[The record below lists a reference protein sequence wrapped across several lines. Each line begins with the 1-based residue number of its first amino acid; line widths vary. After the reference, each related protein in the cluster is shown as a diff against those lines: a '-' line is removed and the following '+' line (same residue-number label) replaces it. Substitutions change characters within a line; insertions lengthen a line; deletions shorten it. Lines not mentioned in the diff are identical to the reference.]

1 MNRFDMGRT
10 IIQIDEGEYW
20 ITESHSGYDYR
31 VSIAFKSMEEL
42 FDTLKKGGLKNEILN
57 TLRKKRHVASMAYGE
72 VNGKTVFV
80 SLSTEVDEALH
91 KMDALCPYGDFSLYE
106 DGSCVG
112 CGGHIF
118 ISTEYNRNE
127 DGFDE
132 TLCSECF

>member
-1 MNRFDMGRT
+1 MGRN

-42 FDTLKKGGLKNEILN
+42 FDTLEKGGLDNEILE
-57 TLRKKRHVASMAYGE
+57 TLRNKQHVASMAYGE
-72 VNGKTVFV
+72 VNGETVFV
-80 SLSTEVDEALH
+80 SLSTKVDEALH
-91 KMDALCPYGDFSLYE
+91 KMDALCPDGDFSLYD
-106 DGSCVG
+106 DGSCVE
-112 CGGHIF
+112 CGGHIY